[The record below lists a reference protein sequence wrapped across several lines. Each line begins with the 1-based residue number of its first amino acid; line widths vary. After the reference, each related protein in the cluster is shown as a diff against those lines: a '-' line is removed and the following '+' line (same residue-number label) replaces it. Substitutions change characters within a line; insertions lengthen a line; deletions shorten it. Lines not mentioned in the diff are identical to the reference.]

1 MAEEV
6 KGQNSFAGRFLRAG
20 VAVGAALLLFKLAGL
35 FQSMAIGWYLPK
47 ATGDVYVFAF
57 ENCIFALFLLGD
69 GVIAPALMPVFMRA
83 RDSGPD
89 GERRAW
95 RFAGTF
101 LTWQFLILI
110 AAVALLTPL
119 VLYALFG
126 IALGVRLP

>member
-6 KGQNSFAGRFLRAG
+6 KNQASFAGRFLRAG

-69 GVIAPALMPVFMRA
+69 GVTEFR
-83 RDSGPD
+83 
-89 GERRAW
+89 
-95 RFAGTF
+95 
-101 LTWQFLILI
+101 
-110 AAVALLTPL
+110 
-119 VLYALFG
+119 
-126 IALGVRLP
+126 